1 MGGSTRNADHMAVIG
16 GGNSA
21 ELVTSRSTVASRLRG
36 LTRHPESRRA
46 FFFLLVGGICALFNL
61 AILSAL
67 TLLAGWSY
75 LPAVL
80 VATEAGVLLSFIL
93 NDRIT
98 FRELAEHAGG
108 WPERCLRYHGGAAA
122 GQVLIILMALLL
134 IHVAGLKPILAQAI
148 SIAVVTVFNFVVQR
162 FLTYAT
168 RTRHHPTSASVAA
181 RLSDQHNL
189 PPVPSLAVSG
199 DSVPAN
205 SAPRVAEPVSMLAW
219 ARMRPPADD

>member
-1 MGGSTRNADHMAVIG
+1 MGGSTRNEDHMADIG
-16 GGNSA
+16 ARNGA
-21 ELVTSRSTVASRLRG
+21 EFATSGLTVASRLRR

-46 FFFLLVGGICALFNL
+46 FFFLLVGGICAIFNL

-75 LPAVL
+75 LSAVL

-108 WPERCLRYHGGAAA
+108 WTQRCLRYHGGAAA
-122 GQVLIILMALLL
+122 GQALIILMSLLL

-148 SIAVVTVFNFVVQR
+148 SISVVTVFNFGVQR

-168 RTRHHPTSASVAA
+168 RTHHPASATFAA
-181 RLSDQHNL
+181 RLGDQRNV
-189 PPVPSLAVSG
+189 PPVPSLAASG
-199 DSVPAN
+199 DPVPTN
-205 SAPRVAEPVSMLAW
+205 SPSHAAQPVSMFTW
-219 ARMRPPADD
+219 ARMRPPIED